1 MLGDILHKCRH
12 ILDYHSNESVLMP
25 FNRLD
30 IARAGG
36 SEASSKL
43 CTGNVETVAHYTKWQ
58 KKKNDYFS
66 FFFFFVGQCFV
77 T

>member
-30 IARAGG
+30 VAGAG
-36 SEASSKL
+36 ESEAPSKL
-43 CTGNVETVAHYTKWQ
+43 CAGNVETVAHYTKWQ
-58 KKKNDYFS
+58 MIKKKKKKN
-66 FFFFFVGQCFV
+66 
-77 T
+77 